1 MKGTGLGPSDLES
14 PQESAPGDTYII
26 YFKLVLKCG
35 RIAQGHLKT
44 AQDHLKWTS
53 KQPMSMHHGRWY
65 ASSVYNDENNQNKNT
80 TWGATEGCEWVSNPS
95 YNVCDEIIIEFY
107 VIRNVRWW

>member
-53 KQPMSMHHGRWY
+53 KQPMHMGYPSYDPMDLGQHTQPTSMHHGPGHPGPGSYPW
-65 ASSVYNDENNQNKNT
+65 T
-80 TWGATEGCEWVSNPS
+80 IPGAYYDDPQAPV
-95 YNVCDEIIIEFY
+95 
-107 VIRNVRWW
+107 

>member
-1 MKGTGLGPSDLES
+1 MKGTSLGPSDLES
-14 PQESAPGDTYII
+14 PQESTPGDTYII

-53 KQPMSMHHGRWY
+53 KQPMHMGYPSYDPMDLGQHTQPTSMHHGPYHPW
-65 ASSVYNDENNQNKNT
+65 
-80 TWGATEGCEWVSNPS
+80 TWVTSIDHPRC
-95 YNVCDEIIIEFY
+95 IL
-107 VIRNVRWW
+107 

>member
-1 MKGTGLGPSDLES
+1 MKGTSLGPSDLES
-14 PQESAPGDTYII
+14 PQESTPGDTYII

-53 KQPMSMHHGRWY
+53 KQPMHMGY
-65 ASSVYNDENNQNKNT
+65 
-80 TWGATEGCEWVSNPS
+80 PS
-95 YNVCDEIIIEFY
+95 YDPMNLGQHTAHIHAPWSISSLDLGHIHRPSQVHAMMTRRPQY
-107 VIRNVRWW
+107 

>member
-1 MKGTGLGPSDLES
+1 MKGTSLGPSDLES

-35 RIAQGHLKT
+35 RIAQSHLKI

-53 KQPMSMHHGRWY
+53 KQPMHMGY
-65 ASSVYNDENNQNKNT
+65 
-80 TWGATEGCEWVSNPS
+80 PS
-95 YNVCDEIIIEFY
+95 YDSMDLGHTHGPSQVHIMMTHRHQYKILTVSKN
-107 VIRNVRWW
+107 R